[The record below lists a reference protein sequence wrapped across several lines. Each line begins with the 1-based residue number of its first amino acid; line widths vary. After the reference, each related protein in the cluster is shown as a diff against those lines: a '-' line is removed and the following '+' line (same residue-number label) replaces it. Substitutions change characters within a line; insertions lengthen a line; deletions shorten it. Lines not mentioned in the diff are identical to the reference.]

1 MPLSHRARLRQEA
14 PRQYVRSPHGACRM
28 DVICKACPRCSRK
41 RFRILSSY
49 RLMRR
54 KKVCVPWRALS
65 FHFISF
71 HLAVP
76 FPAIARR
83 SHEPTTCVRSIGS
96 RPPPALTATYLA
108 LTCCRFL
115 SAAGSS
121 PNEGLFLVGYNWQN
135 SCCNIPA
142 YRVRAWR
149 AAGGDFNRDTRI
161 STPCNALGGLL
172 DRSFSQY
179 PASKRTAS
187 K

>member
-1 MPLSHRARLRQEA
+1 
-14 PRQYVRSPHGACRM
+14 M
-28 DVICKACPRCSRK
+28 DVICEACPRCSRK
-41 RFRILSSY
+41 RLRILSSY
-49 RLMRR
+49 RLMGR
-54 KKVCVPWRALS
+54 KKSLRSLASFIIS
-65 FHFISF
+65 FHFLSFPFLSF

-83 SHEPTTCVRSIGS
+83 SHEPTTCVRSIDS

-135 SCCNIPA
+135 SRCNIPA

-149 AAGGDFNRDTRI
+149 AAGGYFNRDTRI
-161 STPCNALGGLL
+161 STAYNALGGLI
-172 DRSFSQY
+172 
-179 PASKRTAS
+179 
-187 K
+187 